1 MELGGVGEGDAIGL
15 LSHGAADFRD
25 TVADADDGSLA
36 GGVKVAAAVGGDDP
50 AAFAADG
57 DGILLAKIAGKKR
70 GGVDGGAHSKI
81 VAEAA
86 EWRAE
91 ARRARRAKLDEND
104 EGMGYSSATSG
115 FR

>member
-1 MELGGVGEGDAIGL
+1 
-15 LSHGAADFRD
+15 
-25 TVADADDGSLA
+25 
-36 GGVKVAAAVGGDDP
+36 
-50 AAFAADG
+50 
-57 DGILLAKIAGKKR
+57 
-70 GGVDGGAHSKI
+70 VDGGAHSKI